1 MATSARN
8 GDERNGR
15 ASRATARRARE
26 QEIVEATRA
35 LFDERGVQDAP
46 IEEIAKA
53 VGINKA
59 LIYRHFGSQEELFIL
74 TVTSY
79 LAELERSFGKVD
91 ASLDPAAQLRQV
103 SERYGAFCREYPAFL
118 DCALSL
124 MRRPYPELVDRVSP
138 GVLFRLGQA
147 MSGCLSRL
155 SGILA
160 EGAEQGVFKV
170 NDPDYIAN
178 YLYAQGLG
186 AMHLARVGAGVR
198 MLAPG
203 VPQMFPIDPGD
214 VIRTAVE
221 GTFAY
226 ITAVESNGNG
236 NGKGNGKRSPRKAA
250 KKPASKASRSPKSGG

>member
-1 MATSARN
+1 MAGKGRN
-8 GDERNGR
+8 GDDRGGTATTR
-15 ASRATARRARE
+15 ANARRARE
-26 QEIVEATRA
+26 REILEATRA

-46 IEEIAKA
+46 IEEIARA

-59 LIYRHFGSQEELFIL
+59 LIYRHFGSQEELFVL

-79 LAELERSFGKVD
+79 LSQLEQSFAEVD
-91 ASLDPAAQLRQV
+91 ESLDPITQLREV

-124 MRRPYPELVDRVSP
+124 MRRPYGELAERVSE

-155 SGILA
+155 SKILA
-160 EGAEQGVFKV
+160 AGAEQGVFRDS
-170 NDPDYIAN
+170 DPDYLAN

-186 AMHLARVGAGVR
+186 AMHHARVGAGVR
-198 MLAPG
+198 VLAPG
-203 VPQMFPIDPGD
+203 VPQVFEIDPQE
-214 VIRTAVE
+214 VVRTAVE

-226 ITAVESNGNG
+226 LLAPGANGNG
-236 NGKGNGKRSPRKAA
+236 A
-250 KKPASKASRSPKSGG
+250 KAST